1 MHDARVRGT
10 PASTGGR
17 PGVEAVSPGPAPQGR
32 MTMSEKSAAYEIV
45 PFPPLQRQ
53 TIDWLEL
60 NRHRHMM
67 YGLIEVDVTDVRRAI
82 REYRAR
88 NGASL
93 SLTTFIIHCLARAV
107 DADKAMQAYRL
118 GRGRQV
124 LFADV
129 DVGIMV
135 EREVDGAKI
144 PVPYVVRA
152 ANAKSL
158 GQIQHEIRTAQ
169 EEGPEGIAMGT
180 LPP

>member
-1 MHDARVRGT
+1 MT
-10 PASTGGR
+10 ESPSTDE
-17 PGVEAVSPGPAPQGR
+17 V
-32 MTMSEKSAAYEIV
+32 V
-45 PFPPLQRQ
+45 PFLPLQRQ

-60 NRHRHMM
+60 NRRRHMM
-67 YGLIEVDVTDVRRAI
+67 YGLVEVDVTGARRAI

-88 NGASL
+88 NGAPL

-118 GRGRQV
+118 GRGWQV

-135 EREVDGAKI
+135 ERQVDGAKI

-158 GQIQHEIRTAQ
+158 DRIQHEIRMAQ
-169 EEGPEGIAMGT
+169 EAEPGAVA
-180 LPP
+180 